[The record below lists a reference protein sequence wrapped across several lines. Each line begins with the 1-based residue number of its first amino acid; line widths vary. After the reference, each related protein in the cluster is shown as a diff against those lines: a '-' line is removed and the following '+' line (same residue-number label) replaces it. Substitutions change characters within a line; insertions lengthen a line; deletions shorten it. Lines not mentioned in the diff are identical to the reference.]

1 MHNYYPSSL
10 GNCFTKLM
18 QIPSTKYAADSTEVI
33 RIIIDK
39 VYSLLRRARFK
50 FDHAA
55 TFNATHLSSDS
66 IKCLRKCQESS
77 NAIVN
82 YWYHRFE
89 KDEFFPQIRSGT
101 VHHFWRR
108 ARTHARR
115 CLYGHNCSGDKAVRA
130 FTHSVFDEI
139 EALVR
144 LGNALRNRVGNI
156 RSMRLTEIKP
166 MPLVVRRCDS
176 IKGLQQC
183 QKSADD
189 LVNFWEDHLMN
200 VKLFPEIPLGSVD
213 QFWRQVLSH
222 VEICFHQNDRADN
235 VVKEFI
241 IHSVFDEIDD
251 LVRVGYAFKHKV
263 QSFRSIR
270 LTELKPTPLVVH
282 HRRK

>member
-1 MHNYYPSSL
+1 MRPSTLIFTILATACNFFLFHVFIHNLYHHLLVVMKPPPPPPPPPLPPPFEVVNELCMHNYYPSSL

-18 QIPSTKYAADSTEVI
+18 QIPPTKYAADSTEVI

-39 VYSLLRRARFK
+39 VYSLSRRARFK

-77 NAIVN
+77 DAIVN

-108 ARTHARR
+108 ARTHAQR

-144 LGNALRNRVGNI
+144 LGDALRNRVGNI

-166 MPLVVRRCDS
+166 MPLVVRRWYVGET
-176 IKGLQQC
+176 KRFRRGRAALG
-183 QKSADD
+183 ARA
-189 LVNFWEDHLMN
+189 NR
-200 VKLFPEIPLGSVD
+200 LGS
-213 QFWRQVLSH
+213 QV
-222 VEICFHQNDRADN
+222 
-235 VVKEFI
+235 
-241 IHSVFDEIDD
+241 
-251 LVRVGYAFKHKV
+251 
-263 QSFRSIR
+263 FRPVNY
-270 LTELKPTPLVVH
+270 LN
-282 HRRK
+282 